1 MTGILSPAAP
11 AGVPGAGLPQ
21 MPLAGDQQQVGH
33 LDPGGEHK
41 PFRVSVRTAAGRER
55 PELSGAALSL
65 LRGR

>member
-1 MTGILSPAAP
+1 MTGIPSPAVP
-11 AGVPGAGLPQ
+11 VGVPGGGPPQ
-21 MPLAGDQQQVGH
+21 MPLAGDQQRVGD

-55 PELSGAALSL
+55 PELFDAALSL

>member
-1 MTGILSPAAP
+1 MTGILSPAVP
-11 AGVPGAGLPQ
+11 AGVPGDGPPQ
-21 MPLAGDQQQVGH
+21 MPLAEDQQQVGH

-55 PELSGAALSL
+55 PELFGAALSL